1 MEALP
6 SKESRNNIN
15 IATFVSMTD
24 EIASVMESL
33 PVSYS
38 KTLCEHM
45 KRIGCTVETLSAVSG
60 LTDRTI
66 KRHRMGEILRPP
78 LANVIA
84 ICVGLK
90 LHPIYSFD
98 LIAKAGHHLTSSKED
113 TVFNI
118 VLLSMA
124 DMEIAEINKY
134 LKAVG
139 VKPL

>member
-66 KRHRMGEILRPP
+66 
-78 LANVIA
+78 
-84 ICVGLK
+84 
-90 LHPIYSFD
+90 
-98 LIAKAGHHLTSSKED
+98 
-113 TVFNI
+113 
-118 VLLSMA
+118 
-124 DMEIAEINKY
+124 
-134 LKAVG
+134 
-139 VKPL
+139 